1 VADTY
6 ILEKRKEKKIR
17 QGEPFCF
24 SVVWHPL
31 SEYISRKRA
40 HNVLLTNAEEYNP
53 IHHLLPYHDVLS
65 SRVISLKLKLWREWL
80 TSTGYS
86 QWIIWR
92 QKNKEKEKIQK
103 YDCESQDSASRAG
116 RAVMKKSSLSVIQV
130 FSFMPHTLSSPLVR
144 LIALLNPTK
153 MNDRESMEGRHR
165 MRTLPCILV
174 MSLTLWHAF

>member
-1 VADTY
+1 MVDIDWLFTMNN
-6 ILEKRKEKKIR
+6 LE
-17 QGEPFCF
+17 
-24 SVVWHPL
+24 
-31 SEYISRKRA
+31 A
-40 HNVLLTNAEEYNP
+40 
-53 IHHLLPYHDVLS
+53 
-65 SRVISLKLKLWREWL
+65 
-80 TSTGYS
+80 
-86 QWIIWR
+86 
-92 QKNKEKEKIQK
+92 KNKEKEKK
-103 YDCESQDSASRAG
+103 RFKNMTASQDSASRAG

>member
-1 VADTY
+1 MALTPQSGSVADTY

-92 QKNKEKEKIQK
+92 QKIKKKKRKDSKIWLRVKTAQVAQEGPWWK
-103 YDCESQDSASRAG
+103 RAPY
-116 RAVMKKSSLSVIQV
+116 LSYRYFHSCRI
-130 FSFMPHTLSSPLVR
+130 LCLVR
-144 LIALLNPTK
+144 SS
-153 MNDRESMEGRHR
+153 DWSHY
-165 MRTLPCILV
+165 
-174 MSLTLWHAF
+174 